1 MSLEPPYSS
10 SRDTKRAE
18 LPTHKPEFKSSSKR
32 VSSASNPTPT
42 ARLVHAPR
50 HNGRA
55 GRGGA
60 RVTPMTPD
68 EYRELLD
75 LYGIS
80 QLGASRLLGVNA
92 KTSRNWARYGVT
104 GTAVIILRLFF
115 WDKVSLRDISDAA
128 TGTQSSPASSSPQG
142 RPDPR
147 RC

>member
-1 MSLEPPYSS
+1 MSSEPPYPSPG
-10 SRDTKRAE
+10 DTKRAE
-18 LPTHKPEFKSSSKR
+18 LPIHKPEFKSSSTE

-42 ARLVHAPR
+42 ARLVHARR

-55 GRGGA
+55 GRRGA
-60 RVTPMTPD
+60 RVIPLTPD

-75 LYGIS
+75 QSGIT
-80 QLGASRLLGVNA
+80 QVGASRLLGVNA

-104 GTAVIILRLFF
+104 GTAVIILRLMF
-115 WDKVSLRDISDAA
+115 WDKVRPRDISDAA
-128 TGTQSSPASSSPQG
+128 KGTRSSPASSSPHG